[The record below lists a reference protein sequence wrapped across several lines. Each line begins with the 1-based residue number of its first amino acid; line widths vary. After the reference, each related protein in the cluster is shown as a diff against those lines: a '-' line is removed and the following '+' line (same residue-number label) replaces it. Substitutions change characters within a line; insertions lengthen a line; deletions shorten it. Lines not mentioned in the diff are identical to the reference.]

1 MTASAAR
8 NREAEAT
15 IECPKDAAEVAAA
28 IAAAAAARAPM
39 GIVGNASKEP
49 MLRPMQAARTL
60 SVRNLSGI
68 TLHSPSELVLSA
80 HAGTPLATIEAAL
93 AEHGQ
98 HLIAEPPDLRDIL
111 GTTGAPTLG
120 GTVAAN
126 LSGPRRVAQG
136 AMRDHVLGLRAITG
150 EGVTIH
156 SGGRV
161 LKNVTGLDLC
171 KLLAGSFGTLGVI
184 TEITL
189 KVLPRPECS
198 ASVAIAGLD
207 PAAGVAALSAA
218 LGSPYG
224 VSGAAYFPEAA
235 TARIASFATLRPGV
249 AVARIEELA
258 ASVAYRAERLQS
270 ELGRFGATSIIPDAP
285 SRALWQEVR
294 DAHPL
299 PLRPDDAI
307 WRISVRPSAAPK
319 MIEAID
325 AAQGR
330 WFLDWGGGLV
340 WAAAA
345 PEASTHQLIT
355 NAAKQAGGVWMLLRA
370 PAALRASVAVVPPLS
385 PVFARLTKRMKEAF
399 DPQGILNP
407 GRMYA
412 GI

>member
-1 MTASAAR
+1 MTASCAR
-8 NREAEAT
+8 DGEAT
-15 IECPKDAAEVAAA
+15 TACPEDAAGAAA
-28 IAAAAAARAPM
+28 VIAAAAAAREPM
-39 GIVGNASKEP
+39 SIVGNASKEP

-60 SVRNLSGI
+60 SLRNLAGI

-80 HAGTPLATIEAAL
+80 QAGTSLAVIEAAL
-93 AEHGQ
+93 AEHAQ
-98 HLIAEPPDLRDIL
+98 HLIAEPPDLRETL

-150 EGVTIH
+150 EGVPIH

-198 ASVAIAGLD
+198 ASVTISGLD

-235 TARIASFATLRPGV
+235 VARIAPLAALRPGV
-249 AVARIEELA
+249 AVVRIEELA

-270 ELGRFGATSIIPDAP
+270 ELGRFGAISLIPDAA
-285 SRALWQEVR
+285 SRTLWREVR

-299 PLRPDDAI
+299 PVRPDDAI
-307 WRISVRPSAAPK
+307 WRLSVRPAAAPRV
-319 MIEAID
+319 IEAID
-325 AAQGR
+325 AVQGS
-330 WFLDWGGGLV
+330 WFLDWGGGLIWV
-340 WAAAA
+340 AAA
-345 PEASTHQLIT
+345 PLASAHETIT
-355 NAAKQAGGVWMLLRA
+355 SATKQAGGVWMLLRA
-370 PAALRASVAVVPPLS
+370 PAALRASVAVIPPLS
-385 PVFARLTKRMKEAF
+385 PVFARLTKRMKAAF
-399 DPQGILNP
+399 DPKGILNP

>member
-1 MTASAAR
+1 MTAPSAR
-8 NREAEAT
+8 NGEAT
-15 IECPKDAAEVAAA
+15 TECPKDAAEVAAA
-28 IAAAAAARAPM
+28 IAAAAAAHEPM
-39 GIVGNASKEP
+39 SVVGNASKEP
-49 MLRPMQAARTL
+49 MLRPTQAARTL
-60 SVRNLSGI
+60 SVHNLTGI

-80 HAGTPLATIEAAL
+80 HAGTPLATIETAL
-93 AEHGQ
+93 AEHDQ
-98 HLIAEPPDLRDIL
+98 HLIAEPPDLREIL

-150 EGVTIH
+150 EGVPIH

-171 KLLAGSFGTLGVI
+171 KLFAGSFGTLGVI

-235 TARIASFATLRPGV
+235 AARIAPLAKLRPGV
-249 AVARIEELA
+249 AVVRIEELA
-258 ASVAYRAERLQS
+258 SSVAYRTERLQS
-270 ELGRFGATSIIPDAP
+270 ELGRFGATSIIPEAV
-285 SRALWQEVR
+285 SRGLWREVR
-294 DAHPL
+294 DVHPL
-299 PLRPDDAI
+299 PLRSDDAI
-307 WRISVRPSAAPK
+307 WRISVRPSAAVRV
-319 MIEAID
+319 IEAID
-325 AAQGR
+325 AAQGS
-330 WFLDWGGGLV
+330 WFLDWGGGLIWV
-340 WAAAA
+340 AAA
-345 PEASTHQLIT
+345 PEASVHERIT
-355 NAAKQAGGVWMLLRA
+355 NAVKQAGGVWMLLRA

-399 DPQGILNP
+399 DPQGILNF